1 MQYLSLLKSSFTER
15 TVKMINPAW
24 LVQLVGLR
32 IVDKVADPKRSDL
45 EVISALAEEGIS
57 HIEASIPHQRM
68 ISKRSIN
75 AWAEE
80 RGTLFLTSSNPGGVS
95 TGFSLSGRSVNHPG
109 ITIEDWLNSTAF
121 SLAEFPMNYREDGSI
136 LAINRLDREDT
147 NRLMS
152 FLGVR
157 GLLSIS
163 TQDRYKPSIIERL
176 QRGMTGAKRAS
187 GRTKVVDSS
196 SDDIP
201 LGGRT
206 SFQMPTFWTDWALKL
221 CQEEALRS
229 TAIWTSALK
238 ELPEMASAVVW
249 EKMNPRLTIL
259 QGVAREMGYA
269 LEFAVTDNEFLRHVI
284 GTPDYSRMGYDS
296 LRNTVTRVPVGFW
309 GHTLNGATGSATRGR
324 QEHHFVMA
332 NSPRIFSELHNG
344 CLISEGVID
353 EGLLRETFKSPRN
366 LSQESFFIFRSLEL
380 ELWLKRRV

>member
-1 MQYLSLLKSSFTER
+1 
-15 TVKMINPAW
+15 MINPAW

-32 IVDKVADPKRSDL
+32 SVDKVADPEQSDL
-45 EVISALAEEGIS
+45 EMISALAEEGIS
-57 HIEASIPHQRM
+57 YIEASIPYRRV

-75 AWAEE
+75 AWVEE
-80 RGTLFLTSSNPGGVS
+80 RGALLLTSSNPGGVS
-95 TGFSLSGRSVNHPG
+95 TGFSLSSMSVNHPR
-109 ITIEDWLNSTAF
+109 ISVDDWLNSATF
-121 SLAEFPMNYREDGSI
+121 SLAEFPMNYREDGAI
-136 LAINRLDREDT
+136 LAISRLAREDI

-157 GLLSIS
+157 ELLSIS
-163 TQDRYKPSIIERL
+163 TRDRYKPSIIERL
-176 QRGMTGAKRAS
+176 QRGMLGEKRGSEQTNAA
-187 GRTKVVDSS
+187 DSS

-206 SFQMPTFWTDWALKL
+206 SFQMPTFWTDWALRL

-238 ELPEMASAVVW
+238 ELPSMASAVVW

-259 QGVAREMGYA
+259 QGVARELGYA
-269 LEFAVTDNEFLRHVI
+269 LDFAVTDNKFLRYVI
-284 GTPDYSRMGYDS
+284 GTPDYSRKRYDS
-296 LRNTVTRVPVGFW
+296 LRNTVTRVPVGFF
-309 GHTLNGATGSATRGR
+309 GHTLNGATGSATRG
-324 QEHHFVMA
+324 QEAHRFVMA

-344 CLISEGVID
+344 HLVSEGVID

-366 LSQESFFIFRSLEL
+366 VYQESFFIFRSLEL